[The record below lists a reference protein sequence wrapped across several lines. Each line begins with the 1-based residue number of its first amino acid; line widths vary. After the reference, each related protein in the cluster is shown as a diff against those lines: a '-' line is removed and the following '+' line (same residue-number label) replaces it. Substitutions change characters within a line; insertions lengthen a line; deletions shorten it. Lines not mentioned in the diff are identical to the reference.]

1 MRPHTE
7 ILIIAAT
14 ENELAPLKNDLPGAG
29 EGFRIS
35 ATGAGKVSA
44 ALATLELIQQKRP
57 DWIIQ
62 IGCAGAYP
70 GSGLTPC
77 DAAIANLEIFAD
89 EGVEAPDGFLSM
101 EDIELPQATRGE
113 DRVFNE
119 IPVHAPAKETL
130 EAIRSSIGS
139 EARIEAGRFCTV
151 SSGSGTDAAAAS
163 IEKTWAPIAESMEG
177 AAAALV
183 AWKHGI
189 RFSEIRGISNMAGH
203 RNREGWKISEACE
216 NAGRGLRSWLELEK
230 AGS

>member
-1 MRPHTE
+1 MRQHTE

-14 ENELAPLKNDLPGAG
+14 EYELVPLKYDLPEAG
-29 EGFRIS
+29 EGFRIC

-62 IGCAGAYP
+62 TGCAGAYP

-77 DAAIANLEIFAD
+77 DVAIANLEIFAD
-89 EGVEAPDGFLSM
+89 EGVKAPEGFLSM

-130 EAIRSSIGS
+130 EAIRASIGS

-151 SSGSGTDAAAAS
+151 SSGSGTDEAS
-163 IEKTWAPIAESMEG
+163 AGIEKTWTPLAESMEG

-189 RFSEIRGISNMAGH
+189 RFSEIRGISNMTGH
-203 RNREGWKISEACE
+203 RNREYWKITEAGKI
-216 NAGRGLRSWLELEK
+216 AGWVLRSWIELEK
-230 AGS
+230 TDS

>member
-1 MRPHTE
+1 MLPQT

-14 ENELAPLKNDLPGAG
+14 EGELSPARELLGDSAEN
-29 EGFRIS
+29 IS
-35 ATGAGKVSA
+35 FAATGAGKVSA
-44 ALATLELIQQKRP
+44 AISTLELIRQLRP

-62 IGCAGAYP
+62 LGCAGAYP
-70 GSGLTPC
+70 GSGLAPC

-89 EGVEAPDGFLSM
+89 EGVEAPGGFLSM

-163 IEKTWAPIAESMEG
+163 IEKTWAPLAESMEG

-216 NAGRGLRSWLELEK
+216 IAGRVLRSWLELEK
-230 AGS
+230 ADS